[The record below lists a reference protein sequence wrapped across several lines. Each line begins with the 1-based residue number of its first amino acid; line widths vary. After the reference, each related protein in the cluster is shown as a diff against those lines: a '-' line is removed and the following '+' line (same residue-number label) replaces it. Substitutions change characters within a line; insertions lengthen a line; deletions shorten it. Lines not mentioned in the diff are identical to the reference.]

1 MRTVQIMTLP
11 MSAMLSL
18 AGAALGIYLG
28 NSAIAEINPAYF
40 TSPERGTSF
49 HSDLAGY
56 RSPASA
62 SGEQATL
69 IDAASNEPLYH
80 GCIGCRSYPE
90 EYLPV
95 HEASLGKVHA
105 GWASTSY
112 EVPAEPA
119 GDAMTPQRAR
129 SLSDIERY
137 ARYPIT
143 AEEETDASEEGEEL
157 ALASEISAEDQGG
170 AY

>member
-1 MRTVQIMTLP
+1 MRPVQIMTLP

-56 RSPASA
+56 RSPDSA
-62 SGEQATL
+62 SGAQANL
-69 IDAASNEPLYH
+69 YDAASTEPLYH

-90 EYLPV
+90 DYLPV

-119 GDAMTPQRAR
+119 DDVMTPQRAR

-143 AEEETDASEEGEEL
+143 MEDAEADAGDDEL
-157 ALASEISAEDQGG
+157 ALASEIPSEEQGA